1 MPNIPFKRRDT
12 GDTRDTRN
20 RVCRSAV
27 PVLFLTALLLLTP
40 VSGIGLVDAQ
50 ETTSDDRFVRGGPD
64 LDVHVPS
71 NTVAPGQ
78 TQAIELFVT
87 NDGRIEE
94 GTVNNRNS
102 VTKARNIRATV
113 EADHGSPITVE
124 TGTQAVGSVTN
135 DQPKGTTFQ
144 LTVPE
149 DADPGEYDLDVEL
162 DYSYTRLISDKSGV
176 TSERSR
182 SETQTVTIEIDD
194 DAQFIIRNTS
204 TSAQIGNSGELSLEM
219 ENVGTQTA
227 YDASVRTTSTN
238 GNVVF
243 GESAVDETHAGSWEP
258 GEVKTVT
265 HDLSVRDDTSVR
277 PYSFDTAVS
286 FDDRDGIENVDDGIS
301 SSVLPLPAQEFEIEL
316 TESTLRVDEE
326 GWIRGEVTNT
336 GPTTAE
342 SVEIRAP
349 LADPNLYPIENS
361 YAVGTLEPGETAA
374 FELRL
379 DVGGEA
385 EAVRKLIDVDVRYR
399 TTDRNKRVDD
409 DGDVIVDVQDRRSGF
424 RVASRQHQ
432 ILPGETET
440 VTVEVTNN
448 LDETVTDIEPKLFT
462 DDPLSAADDI
472 AFIPA
477 LEPGE
482 TTTVRFE
489 MSVDQDAVPKT
500 YAATIDMRYDDADG
514 ESQISDTHRAT
525 IAVDEPDETTNP
537 LSIGIAVVFFVVLTA
552 GLYVWKLR

>member
-1 MPNIPFKRRDT
+1 M
-12 GDTRDTRN
+12 
-20 RVCRSAV
+20 
-27 PVLFLTALLLLTP
+27 
-40 VSGIGLVDAQ
+40 DAQ
-50 ETTSDDRFVRGGPD
+50 EPTSDDRFVRGEPD

-71 NTVAPGQ
+71 NTVVPGQ

-87 NDGRIEE
+87 NDGEIQV
-94 GTVNNRNS
+94 GSVNNRNS
-102 VTKARNIRATV
+102 VTKARNVRVTV
-113 EADHGSPITVE
+113 EADDDSPITAE

-135 DQPKGTTFQ
+135 DQPKATSFR

-162 DYSYTRLISDKSGV
+162 DYSYTRQISDRSGI
-176 TSERSR
+176 TDERSA
-182 SETQTVTIEIDD
+182 SETRTVTIEIDD
-194 DAQFIIRNTS
+194 DPQFIVRNTS
-204 TSAQIGNSGELSLEM
+204 TSAQIGDSGALSLVM

-277 PYSFDTAVS
+277 PYTFDTAVS

-342 SVEIRAP
+342 SVEVRAQ
-349 LADPNLYPIENS
+349 LADPNLYPIEDS

-385 EAVRKLIDVDVRYR
+385 EAVRKLIDVDVQYR

-409 DGDVIVDVQDRRSGF
+409 DGDVIVDVQDRRSEF
-424 RVASRQHQ
+424 RLASQQHQ
-432 ILPGETET
+432 ITPGETET
-440 VTVEVTNN
+440 ITIEVTNN
-448 LDETVTDIEPKLFT
+448 LDETVTDIEPKLFS
-462 DDPLSAADDI
+462 DDPLSAPDDI
-472 AFIPA
+472 AFVPE
-477 LEPGE
+477 LKPGE
-482 TTTVRFE
+482 TTTIRFE
-489 MSVDQDAVPKT
+489 VGVGQDTVPKT
-500 YAATIDMRYDDADG
+500 YAATVDMRYDDADG
-514 ESQISDTHRAT
+514 ESQISDTHRVT
-525 IAVDEPDETTNP
+525 ITVGEPDETTNP
-537 LSIGIAVVFFVVLTA
+537 LLIGVAVVLFVVLTA
-552 GLYVWKLR
+552 GLYAWRLR